1 MALAKELSSH
11 GLPEIDD
18 ALGGCNHTI
27 RTQAGVWAKEFRRQ
41 GDSRSTWNLGDYARG
56 SEVFSALGA

>member
-11 GLPEIDD
+11 GLPEIRD
-18 ALGGCNHTI
+18 AL
-27 RTQAGVWAKEFRRQ
+27 AGAITPSGRRLARGPKEFRSE

-56 SEVFSALGA
+56 SEMFSAL